1 MPFLRFGVA
10 SRLNAGLFTMIVLM
24 MGGGALSLV
33 TTAQFRDGMDRVSGN
48 YIPTLIG
55 TSLLAQQSHSIV
67 ANAPSLVVAD
77 SDFIRRAVAERIAAQ
92 GQALTDLRERL
103 RRHGVGDD
111 ELAGIER
118 LHTELIDNLG
128 RLDTVVGQRI
138 ELNRQGQAMMA
149 RLIRLPTRLT
159 AFATEDG
166 RETPPLTAWMGDAQR
181 AVGLMMSA
189 LGTPNGRRFEGLRQD
204 TTLLLDQLQR
214 RTTALPP
221 GAITP
226 ASAILAEMRGISDG
240 DGGLFAIQERL
251 STVTATI
258 QHLLLAN
265 QDVSTTFVAK
275 VAAMA
280 RGVEARALGTGQ
292 ELSRDGARTGLVLAA
307 AIAASLL
314 AAAAVIAYIN
324 RNVARRLMQVRDRVL
339 SHVDG
344 SAALAAKPGRAE
356 DEIADIG
363 AAMDFFLAEIA
374 RREEDLRAAKD
385 AAEHALAELS
395 RTQDSLIQ
403 AEKMAALGQL
413 VAGVAHEINT
423 PLGNALTSASYLADE
438 TGRIRQTIQNGP
450 LRRADFDHYLATAT
464 ETGDILLANIGR
476 AADLVH
482 SFKQVAVDQSTDERR
497 LFDLRQYLDEVV
509 QSLKP
514 AWRKGGHQVT
524 VECPPG
530 IVIDGPPGA
539 WSQAVT
545 NLVMNSLTHAYDE
558 GQTGTLSIR
567 AVETGGVVELTY
579 ADDGRGI
586 PAANRDK
593 IFDPFFTTRRGAG
606 STGLG
611 LHIVFNLVTRTLG
624 GRIDLEPPAP
634 GTTGCRFRITVP
646 VTAPAD
652 KAAAVAETGGG

>member
-1 MPFLRFGVA
+1 MRFGVA
-10 SRLNAGLFTMIVLM
+10 SRLNAGLFIMIVLM
-24 MGGGALSLV
+24 MGGGALSLI
-33 TTAQFRDGMDRVSGN
+33 TTAQFRDGMDRVSGD

-67 ANAPSLVVAD
+67 ANAPSLAVAD
-77 SDFIRRAVAERIAAQ
+77 SDFIRRSVADRIADQ
-92 GQALTDLRERL
+92 GQALTELRERL
-103 RRHGVGDD
+103 RRHGVSDE
-111 ELAGIER
+111 ELAGIDG
-118 LHTELIDNLG
+118 LHRDLIDNLA
-128 RLDTVVGQRI
+128 RLDAVVGQRI
-138 ELNRQGQAMMA
+138 ELNRHVQAMMA

-189 LGTPNGRRFEGLRQD
+189 LGTPNGRRFEGLRQE
-204 TTLLLDQLQR
+204 TAMLLDQLQR
-214 RTTALPP
+214 RTTGLPP
-221 GAITP
+221 GTITP
-226 ASAILAEMRGISDG
+226 ASAILAEMRGVSEG
-240 DGGLFAIQERL
+240 DDGLFATQEQL
-251 STVTATI
+251 AAVTATI

-265 QDVSTTFVAK
+265 RELSNTFVAR
-275 VAAMA
+275 VGAMA
-280 RGVEARALGTGQ
+280 RGVEARALGIGQ
-292 ELSRDGARTGLVLAA
+292 GLSRDAARTGMVLAA

-314 AAAAVIAYIN
+314 AAAAAIAYIN
-324 RNVARRLMQVRDRVL
+324 RNVVRRLVQVRDRVL

-344 SAALAAKPGRAE
+344 SSAPAAKPQRAA

-374 RREEDLRAAKD
+374 RREEDLRTAKN

-438 TGRIRQTIQNGP
+438 TGRIKQTFHSGP
-450 LRRADFDHYLATAT
+450 LRRADFDRYLSTAT
-464 ETGDILLANIGR
+464 ETGEILLANIGR

-497 LFDLRQYLDEVV
+497 RFDLRQYLDEVV

-524 VECPPG
+524 VDCPPG
-530 IVIDGPPGA
+530 IEIDGPPGA
-539 WSQAVT
+539 WSQTIT
-545 NLVMNSLTHAYDE
+545 NLVMNSLIHAYEE

-567 AVETGGVVELTY
+567 AVETGGTVELTY

-593 IFDPFFTTRRGAG
+593 VFDPFFTTRRGAG

-634 GTTGCRFRITVP
+634 GTAGCRFRITAP
-646 VTAPAD
+646 LTAPAD
-652 KAAAVAETGGG
+652 KHAAETETG

>member
-24 MGGGALSLV
+24 MGGGVLSLL
-33 TTAQFRDGMDRVSGN
+33 TTGQFRDGMDRVSGD

-77 SDFIRRAVAERIAAQ
+77 SDFVRRSVADRIADQ
-92 GQALTDLRERL
+92 GLALTELRERL
-103 RRHGVGDD
+103 EQHGVGAG
-111 ELAGIER
+111 ELAAIDG
-118 LHTELIDNLG
+118 LHKELIDNLR
-128 RLDTVVGQRI
+128 RLDTVVGERI
-138 ELNRQGQAMMA
+138 ELNRRVQAMMG
-149 RLIRLPTRLT
+149 RLIRLPARLT

-166 RETPPLTAWMGDAQR
+166 RETPPLTAWMGDAQH
-181 AVGLMMSA
+181 AVGLMLSA
-189 LGTPNGRRFEGLRQD
+189 LGTPTGRRFEGLRQE
-204 TTLLLDQLQR
+204 TATLLDQLQR

-221 GAITP
+221 GTITP
-226 ASAILAEMRGISDG
+226 ASAILAEMRGVSDG
-240 DGGLFAIQERL
+240 DDGLFATQERL
-251 STVTATI
+251 SSVSATI

-265 QDVSTTFVAK
+265 RELSNNFVAK
-275 VAAMA
+275 VGSMA
-280 RGVEARALGTGQ
+280 RGVEARALDTSQG
-292 ELSRDGARTGLVLAA
+292 LSRDAARTGLVLLA
-307 AIAASLL
+307 AIAASLI

-324 RNVARRLMQVRDRVL
+324 RNVVRRLVQVRDRVL
-339 SHVDG
+339 SHVDAT
-344 SAALAAKPGRAE
+344 AADATPQRAK

-363 AAMDFFLAEIA
+363 AAMDFFLAEID

-403 AEKMAALGQL
+403 SEKMAALGQL

-438 TGRIRQTIQNGP
+438 TERIATTFRTGP
-450 LRRADFDHYLATAT
+450 LRRSEFDRYLSTAT
-464 ETGDILLANIGR
+464 ETNDILLANIGR

-497 LFDLRQYLDEVV
+497 CFHLRHYLDEVM

-514 AWRKGGHQVT
+514 AWRKGGHQVI
-524 VECPPG
+524 VECPPD
-530 IVIDGPPGA
+530 IEIDGPPGA
-539 WSQAVT
+539 WSQIIT
-545 NLVMNSLTHAYDE
+545 NLVMNSLVHAYDE
-558 GQTGTLSIR
+558 GQAGTLSIR
-567 AVETGGVVELTY
+567 VTLAGGGDVELVY

-586 PAANRDK
+586 PAASRDK
-593 IFDPFFTTRRGAG
+593 VFDPFFTTRRGAG

-611 LHIVFNLVTRTLG
+611 LHIVYNLITRTLG
-624 GRIDLEPPAP
+624 GRIDLESPPP
-634 GTTGCRFRITVP
+634 GSTGCRFRIVAP
-646 VTAPAD
+646 RVAPAD
-652 KAAAVAETGGG
+652 KHAAGAAAP